1 MNLTLINIFLWWN
14 LTKHGHKHKQIDSH
28 LHCFI
33 HLQALLGAPES
44 DIDLL
49 IRTGDSADGKYATLG
64 RSPGNNAE
72 RVKFLHVNEPEDAG
86 FQEGDYDSDDGDSMS
101 DSNESYISSH
111 SNKHGA
117 DHEAKARLKRM

>member
-1 MNLTLINIFLWWN
+1 MCSKW
-14 LTKHGHKHKQIDSH
+14 KQIN
-28 LHCFI
+28 LFFVVFR
-33 HLQALLGAPES
+33 QALLGAPES

-101 DSNESYISSH
+101 DSNESYLSS
-111 SNKHGA
+111 SNNKHGA
-117 DHEAKARLKRM
+117 DHEARARLKRM